1 MTLLVPLTIPQ
12 RTKNPAG
19 CIIICAVYENL
30 PRPSGPHGQPEE
42 INETIDYYRRYFL
55 KYEKMFEI
63 KT

>member
-1 MTLLVPLTIPQ
+1 MTLLV
-12 RTKNPAG
+12 KNPAG

-55 KYEKMFEI
+55 KIYEKMVEI